1 VQVYF
6 ELVLRRPIEST
17 PVPGKLEWRS
27 LNLPVSSFGR
37 SRPAADAAREVVE
50 RWLLDGVN
58 VGVGHRRCSRDHST
72 WLFPSNYRK
81 DRPIDTKTVWHAC
94 QKSAKCAGI
103 QKGVHPHTLRHC
115 FATHLYERPARIS
128 VPFRSCSVMKI

>member
-1 VQVYF
+1 M
-6 ELVLRRPIEST
+6 T
-17 PVPGKLEWRS
+17 TAPGC
-27 LNLPVSSFGR
+27 F
-37 SRPAADAAREVVE
+37 PATIARI
-50 RWLLDGVN
+50 GQ
-58 VGVGHRRCSRDHST
+58 
-72 WLFPSNYRK
+72 SN
-81 DRPIDTKTVWHAC
+81 TKTVWHAC